1 MVVGRG
7 SAGKRTGG
15 GLPLPAHEGDSAQAR
30 AGAGNKSFHEAMA
43 WTADPRELLKMAR
56 AEAEMILS
64 EASSKAEEVRL
75 QAYDEGYQKG
85 HADGLDEA
93 RAAAAE
99 HMNRITDLAESVAAD
114 MTRIMNNAE
123 EGVVRLALAVAEKIV
138 LKSLSEDRPI
148 VVGMVRWALE
158 QVDPMEV
165 LRVRVNPE
173 DYDMLRSYWEDGQI
187 GSGGGKFELMPDAR
201 VQVGGCIIDTNKSVL
216 DAQIGTKL
224 AEIEQV
230 FRSQLD
236 ASSR

>member
-1 MVVGRG
+1 
-7 SAGKRTGG
+7 
-15 GLPLPAHEGDSAQAR
+15 
-30 AGAGNKSFHEAMA
+30 
-43 WTADPRELLKMAR
+43 MAR
-56 AEAEMILS
+56 AEAEMILG

-75 QAYDEGYQKG
+75 QAYDEGYQEG
-85 HADGLDEA
+85 HNDGLDEA
-93 RAAAAE
+93 RTAASE
-99 HMNRITDLAESVAAD
+99 HMKRITDLAESVAAD

-138 LKSLSEDRPI
+138 LKSLSEDRAI
-148 VVGMVRWALE
+148 IVGMVKWALE

-187 GSGGGKFELMPDAR
+187 GSGGGKFELTPDPR
-201 VQVGGCIIDTNKSVL
+201 VQVGGCVIDTSKSVL

-224 AEIEQV
+224 AQIEQV

-236 ASSR
+236 ACAR